1 MPGSPY
7 TTRPFIASFFLLKR
21 IRMTTNDDAPFEF
34 KIKQHADNVS
44 EFIITRKGCSVLSK
58 RDVFY
63 FMLCIPLYAFLNRYH
78 TINPLVGLV
87 TAFAIW
93 LASKVYTIKEGNS
106 DPDILEPVES
116 LLVIKDLGLELKTT
130 YLLFNKQESKFIDQS
145 KILEIIINEG
155 ISRWQ
160 VKFYLAVIVDG
171 GSVAVVFENLLPRL
185 DVLKEVYN
193 GTRKMMYNK

>member
-1 MPGSPY
+1 
-7 TTRPFIASFFLLKR
+7 
-21 IRMTTNDDAPFEF
+21 MTTNDDAPFEF

-78 TINPLVGLV
+78 TINPLIGLV

-93 LASKVYTIKEGNS
+93 LTSKVYTIKE
-106 DPDILEPVES
+106 ES

>member
-1 MPGSPY
+1 
-7 TTRPFIASFFLLKR
+7 
-21 IRMTTNDDAPFEF
+21 
-34 KIKQHADNVS
+34 
-44 EFIITRKGCSVLSK
+44 
-58 RDVFY
+58 
-63 FMLCIPLYAFLNRYH
+63 
-78 TINPLVGLV
+78 
-87 TAFAIW
+87 
-93 LASKVYTIKEGNS
+93 VYTIKEGNS
-106 DPDILEPVES
+106 SPDILEPLES